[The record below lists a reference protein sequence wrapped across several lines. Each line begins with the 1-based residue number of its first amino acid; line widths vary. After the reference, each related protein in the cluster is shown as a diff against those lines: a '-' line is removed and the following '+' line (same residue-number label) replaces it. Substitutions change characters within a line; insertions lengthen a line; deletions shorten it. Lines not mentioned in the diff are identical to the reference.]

1 MKSLL
6 LNINPDPGHDARLAA
21 AIALAKSRDGHIVCI
36 QTLIA
41 PLTIGDPGTAAMAP
55 EMMIAMER
63 AAHEFAGG
71 VEARLEAA
79 GVAWSWIRVFGDPA
93 AIIVSHARLAD
104 VVILS
109 AQGSNPSIGSVA
121 LHAPAP
127 ILTVPEKNPGFDV
140 RSPVLIAWNGSYP
153 CANALRASLALLR
166 DADGVNIL
174 VVDDDNAE
182 FPAARAFDYLSR
194 HGIAAEIHR
203 RDSDGGPVA
212 EVILTFAQRL
222 EAGSVVAGAFGHNR
236 LREMLLGSVTR
247 ALLKGSP
254 IPLFLAH

>member
-6 LNINPDPGHDARLAA
+6 LDINPDPGHDARLAT
-21 AIALAKSRDGHIVCI
+21 AIALAKSRDGHVICI

-109 AQGSNPSIGSVA
+109 AQGANPSIGSVA
-121 LHAPAP
+121 LHARAP
-127 ILTVPEKNPGFDV
+127 VLAVPEKNPGFEV
-140 RSPVLIAWNGSYP
+140 RAPAVIAWNGSHP

-166 DADGVNIL
+166 DADQVHIL
-174 VVDDDNAE
+174 VVDGDNEE
-182 FPAARAFDYLSR
+182 FPAARAFDYLSH
-194 HGIAAEIHR
+194 HGIAAENHR
-203 RDSDGGPVA
+203 HDSDGEPVA
-212 EVILTFAQRL
+212 ETILGFARQM
-222 EAGSVVAGAFGHNR
+222 EAGTVVAGAFGHNR